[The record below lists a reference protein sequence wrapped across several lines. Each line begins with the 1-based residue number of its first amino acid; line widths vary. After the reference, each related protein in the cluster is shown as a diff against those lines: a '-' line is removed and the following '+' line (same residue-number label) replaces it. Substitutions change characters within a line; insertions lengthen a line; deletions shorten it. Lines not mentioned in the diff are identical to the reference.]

1 MGFRIL
7 VVGDIGKALLDS
19 EGFQDFVRRTSLQL
33 IIEYVKKVEYAIQII
48 EEMPAENQHYDLAI
62 LDCRSCQGINGSLGN
77 KSFCLSAKDAM
88 PRMPVMHIVANSD
101 NSDMLRHYKDI
112 HLGPFS
118 PGAWEISEQEVS
130 SGKFLDTLKT
140 FLYGKHIEA
149 QMDNIFEAG
158 KSSRRRDV
166 NPYELGRLFH
176 DIAAYWAYLPKNI
189 QEKIQQRIHVDTDVK
204 PVYVGLL

>member
-33 IIEYVKKVEYAIQII
+33 IIEYVKKVEYAIKIM
-48 EEMPAENQHYDLAI
+48 EEMPAENQHYDMAI
-62 LDCRSCQGINGSLGN
+62 LDYRSHQDVDRN
-77 KSFCLSAKDAM
+77 KSFCIAAKDAM

-118 PGAWEISEQEVS
+118 PGAWEISEPEVN

-158 KSSRRRDV
+158 KPSRRRDV
-166 NPYELGRLFH
+166 DPHELGRLFY

-189 QEKIQQRIHVDTDVK
+189 QEKIQQRIHVDTGVN
-204 PVYVGLL
+204 PIYIGLL